1 MYELMAQLAK
11 YVLIA
16 LIYYFL
22 YNFLKVMIADLTMQ
36 QNANRDTG
44 FFLLTEDGRE
54 YPLFNVNTIGRAGD
68 SDIIIEDPY
77 LSSKH
82 ALIARR
88 GRRMIIEDLHST
100 NGTFVNGK
108 RVKKPVA
115 LKDRDEIVLGGK
127 KFIFLR
133 RETGGVK
140 DGSRL

>member
-1 MYELMAQLAK
+1 
-11 YVLIA
+11 
-16 LIYYFL
+16 
-22 YNFLKVMIADLTMQ
+22 MIADLTMQ

>member
-1 MYELMAQLAK
+1 VYELMAQLAK
-11 YVLIA
+11 YALIA

-36 QNANRDTG
+36 QNVNKDTG
-44 FFLLTEDGRE
+44 FFLLTEDGKE

-115 LKDRDEIVLGGK
+115 LKDKDEIVLGGK
-127 KFIFLR
+127 KFVFLR
-133 RETGGVK
+133 RETGGAK